1 MTNPTRPPGLMTRTR
16 LGGALLLVAVLPGCT
31 EASGESGPPPEVL
44 RGREV
49 YQEQFC
55 GTCHTLTSA
64 ETAGMFGTTHDD
76 MAGTA
81 EDRLSDPSYTG
92 SAETARAYLLE
103 SIVEPAAFRAPGF
116 ERTRFVMPSYEHLPD
131 EDLDALVE
139 MLIRENHPE

>member
-1 MTNPTRPPGLMTRTR
+1 MTNPSRPPGLATRTR
-16 LGGALLLVAVLPGCT
+16 LAAALLVVAALPGCR

-64 ETAGMFGTTHDD
+64 ETAGMFGPTHDG
-76 MAGTA
+76 MAKTA
-81 EDRLSDPSYTG
+81 EDRLIDPSYAG
-92 SAETARAYLLE
+92 SAETAEAYLLE

-116 ERTRFVMPSYEHLPD
+116 ERTRFVMPSYQHLPD
-131 EDLDALVE
+131 EDIDALVE
-139 MLIRENHPE
+139 MLMRERVPE